1 MEPKKNRVVFKKV
14 MNAKNKNNMK
24 RHLHFYQL
32 LLTIGLLVYATDLC
46 ANDSYVMNTLM
57 VLVINYMMIQKLL

>member
-1 MEPKKNRVVFKKV
+1 
-14 MNAKNKNNMK
+14 MNTKNKNNMK

-46 ANDSYVMNTLM
+46 ANDSYVHEYIDGIGYKLPVGGIN
-57 VLVINYMMIQKLL
+57 LVRT